1 MLMLRGKFE
10 KLKEEMNAD
19 PGIFAGDLFHKEC
32 VVMRIPTTFW
42 VFISLVI
49 LVPKVTESQ
58 PDTSHEEDQ
67 ELDQTKG
74 VSSSTGK
81 RISSWKKLPNLAE
94 KVLKDHNALDIPPKE
109 SPELKDEHHTP
120 SSLICRI
127 CEVEIPTVHVEQHSR
142 ICTIADRCDLKGV
155 SVNERLERVAE
166 TLERIMDEWTPTD
179 TKADGN

>member
-1 MLMLRGKFE
+1 
-10 KLKEEMNAD
+10 
-19 PGIFAGDLFHKEC
+19 
-32 VVMRIPTTFW
+32 MRIATTFW

-49 LVPKVTESQ
+49 LAPKVTESQ

-120 SSLICRI
+120 VSPENLETTSKVRRVTFGVVGEQHHYESSLICRI
-127 CEVEIPTVHVEQHSR
+127 CEVEIPTVPG
-142 ICTIADRCDLKGV
+142 CDPIQSSTPSIHAL
-155 SVNERLERVAE
+155 RLTQLIGSDSPTWNN
-166 TLERIMDEWTPTD
+166 TLEYDRKVDALVVEIFGRRIRFH
-179 TKADGN
+179 A